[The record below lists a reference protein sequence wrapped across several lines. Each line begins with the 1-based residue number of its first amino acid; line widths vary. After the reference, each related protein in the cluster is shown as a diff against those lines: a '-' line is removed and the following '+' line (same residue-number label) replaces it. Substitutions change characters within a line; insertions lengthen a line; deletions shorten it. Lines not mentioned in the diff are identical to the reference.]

1 MKSAAAIIT
10 LWATVTL
17 LLHYSGAE
25 SGNPGVE
32 FGLNKI
38 NTGNGIVKSGSDADR
53 PTRKKRSLDTNVLKR
68 FLCSDPLMTSGCSRC
83 EKSCANPNPSP
94 LCASNC
100 DSTCICKPGLYRTF
114 VPSPTCA
121 PQNGP
126 LLNNC
131 KGNPQLRKG

>member
-53 PTRKKRSLDTNVLKR
+53 PTRKK
-68 FLCSDPLMTSGCSRC
+68 RC